1 MDRVA
6 LKSKLLELISKCQ
19 SDDQLVEGLD
29 KNKVKSDTR
38 LQEDRLLG

>member
-6 LKSKLLELISKCQ
+6 LKSKLLELISKRQ